1 MMECLKGGENMKKE
15 YSKPALEVLDVKMTM
30 AGPGVAIVD
39 AFQDDPDEVQH
50 YS

>member
-1 MMECLKGGENMKKE
+1 MKKE

-30 AGPGVAIVD
+30 AGPGLTIAD
-39 AFQDDPDEVQH
+39 SFQNDPDEIVH

>member
-1 MMECLKGGENMKKE
+1 MKKE

-30 AGPGVAIVD
+30 AGPGISIAD
-39 AFQDDPDEVQH
+39 SFQDDPDEIVH

>member
-1 MMECLKGGENMKKE
+1 MKKE

>member
-1 MMECLKGGENMKKE
+1 MKKE

-30 AGPGVAIVD
+30 AGPGLAIAD
-39 AFQDDPDEVQH
+39 SFQDDPDEIVH

>member
-1 MMECLKGGENMKKE
+1 MRECLKGGENMKKE

>member
-1 MMECLKGGENMKKE
+1 MKKE

-30 AGPGVAIVD
+30 AGPGFAIAD
-39 AFQDDPDEVQH
+39 SFQNDPDETVH

>member
-1 MMECLKGGENMKKE
+1 MKKE
-15 YSKPALEVLDVKMTM
+15 YSKPELEVLDVKMTM

-39 AFQDDPDEVQH
+39 SFQDDPDEIQH

>member
-1 MMECLKGGENMKKE
+1 MKKE

-30 AGPGVAIVD
+30 AGPGFTIAD
-39 AFQDDPDEVQH
+39 SFQNDPDEIVH

>member
-1 MMECLKGGENMKKE
+1 MKKE

-30 AGPGVAIVD
+30 AGPGLSIAD
-39 AFQDDPDEVQH
+39 SFQDDPDEIVH

>member
-1 MMECLKGGENMKKE
+1 MKKE

-30 AGPGVAIVD
+30 AGPGFKLAD
-39 AFQDDPDEVQH
+39 SFQDDPDEIVH

>member
-1 MMECLKGGENMKKE
+1 MKKE

-30 AGPGVAIVD
+30 AGPGISIAD
-39 AFQDDPDEVQH
+39 SFQDDPDEVVH